1 MAPTALRILS
11 ERRARPVASAAG
23 TSLLAIL
30 VAATG
35 LAQTE
40 PEPPAAAAA
49 AESIVVV
56 ARAVAVDVVDAKGAA
71 VAGVR
76 AEDLTLLEDGVE
88 RTILELRRREPLG
101 PAREGSAVSATAT
114 LPESPQPLPQGVL
127 VALDPNLVDNFAWKD
142 ALRSLRKAAPALA
155 ALGPVEVA
163 AVGVPGFEGIDCG
176 QDAARV
182 VAAIERVELDARPLD
197 LFYRNRERFLREARR
212 MIAPETGGGIY
223 LPRMREEILNWFEGA
238 TRELVETEVRMLRD
252 AQARLAP
259 WLARKARPL
268 VLVWVAGGDPDTG
281 DFVRQFFEDSWS
293 DQASDAFRIT
303 EVAAGAARGGRLAL
317 ERQWQSWAA
326 DGVRVVSWAPERPLV
341 PDLASASYRRPSGA
355 RLQTLARDPI
365 GLFDDAARETG
376 GVLVRAGNEIP
387 AALDSVRGRYVLVY
401 QTDRAEP
408 GWRRLEVTAKTRDW
422 KVRAPL
428 SLPVFTL
435 DEERPPELPVDLR
448 VERSPGEKE
457 GTEAIELETRVD
469 VRSLL
474 DRVPASTPL
483 DLELRLFVTLPSGT
497 RLSRDARVALRSIP
511 LDGVVLHRLALTVPA
526 ASRDF
531 RVEVREKTTG
541 ARGGASA
548 GTRTP
553 QPAGG

>member
-1 MAPTALRILS
+1 MAPTAIRLPS
-11 ERRARPVASAAG
+11 ESRARRVASAAG
-23 TSLLAIL
+23 AVLLGIL
-30 VAATG
+30 VAAAG
-35 LAQTE
+35 LAQSE
-40 PEPPAAAAA
+40 PEPPAAAT
-49 AESIVVV
+49 AENIVVV
-56 ARAVAVDVVDAKGAA
+56 ARALAVDVVDAKGAP

-88 RTILELRRREPLG
+88 RTILELRQRESLG
-101 PAREGSAVSATAT
+101 QPRGGSVTSAPGT
-114 LPESPQPLPQGVL
+114 LPEAPQPLPQGVL
-127 VALDPNLVDNFAWKD
+127 VALDPNLLDNFAWKD

-155 ALGPVEVA
+155 AVGPVEVA

-176 QDAARV
+176 QDPARV
-182 VAAIERVELDARPLD
+182 VAAIERVELDVRPLD
-197 LFYRNRERFLREARR
+197 LFYRNRDRFLREARR

-238 TRELVETEVRMLRD
+238 TRELVETDVRMLRD
-252 AQARLAP
+252 AQNRLAP

-281 DFVRQFFEDSWS
+281 DFVRQFFDDSWS
-293 DQASDAFRIT
+293 DQTSDAFRIT

-317 ERQWQSWAA
+317 ERQWQAWAT

-341 PDLASASYRRPSGA
+341 PDLASASYRRPSGV

-376 GVLVRAGNEIP
+376 GVLVRAGGEIP
-387 AALDSVRGRYVLVY
+387 SALESVHGRYVLVF

-408 GWRRLEVTAKTRDW
+408 GWRRLEVKTRVRDW
-422 KVRAPL
+422 TVRAPR
-428 SLPVFTL
+428 SLPVLAF
-435 DEERPPELPVDLR
+435 DEERPPDLPVDLR

-457 GTEAIELETRVD
+457 GTEAIELETRID

-497 RLSRDARVALRSIP
+497 RLSRDARVALQSIP
-511 LDGVVLHRLALTVPA
+511 LDGVVLHRLGLTVPA
-526 ASRDF
+526 GSRDF
-531 RVEVREKTTG
+531 RVEVRETNTG
-541 ARGGASA
+541 ARGGAS
-548 GTRTP
+548 GETRS
-553 QPAGG
+553 PAPATG